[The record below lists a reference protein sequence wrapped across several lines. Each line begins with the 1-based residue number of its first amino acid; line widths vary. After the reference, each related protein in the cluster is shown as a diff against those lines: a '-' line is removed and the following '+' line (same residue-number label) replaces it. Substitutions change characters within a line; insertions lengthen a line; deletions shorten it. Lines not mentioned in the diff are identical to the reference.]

1 MNLEKYK
8 EEQKQIKSTV
18 KQIEAQSKLPVPMN
32 IETLPQDANKYS
44 GDKDKADRYNQWVES
59 RKTDIYLKEAVNV
72 MDQMISE
79 KSLVYNK

>member
-1 MNLEKYK
+1 
-8 EEQKQIKSTV
+8 
-18 KQIEAQSKLPVPMN
+18 MN